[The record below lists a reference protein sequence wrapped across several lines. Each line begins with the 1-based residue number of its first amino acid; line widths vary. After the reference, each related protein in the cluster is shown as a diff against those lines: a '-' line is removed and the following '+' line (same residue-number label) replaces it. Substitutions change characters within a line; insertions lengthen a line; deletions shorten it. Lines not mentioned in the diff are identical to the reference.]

1 MFRRMAVVVA
11 CGILV
16 GSMVASPAEA
26 RKKKVETNRLVDS
39 DEYKDEDFEEGI
51 IEDYEDMVEGDG
63 VEWVYLAPGVKLS
76 NYKVKIGK
84 FKNMSEVSSRKLVES
99 LEEGFD
105 EAFDRAGMKGG
116 SGTLTTTNAVYW
128 AERASEGKRWI
139 PYAGGHLAQA
149 GVGVEMIFKDSS
161 GKVVAKI
168 RHSGRQGDSPE
179 DAAEEVVDEL
189 ASFIAEH

>member
-16 GSMVASPAEA
+16 GSMVASPVEA

-39 DEYKDEDFEEGI
+39 DEYKDEDFEKGI

-63 VEWVYLAPGVKLS
+63 VEWAYIAPGVKLS
-76 NYKVKIGK
+76 SYKIKIGK
-84 FKNMSEVSSRKLVES
+84 FKNMSEVSSRKMVEA

-161 GKVVAKI
+161 GKIVAKI
-168 RHSGRQGDSPE
+168 RHSARQGSDPDE
-179 DAAEEVVDEL
+179 AADEVVDEL
-189 ASFIAEH
+189 ANFIAEH